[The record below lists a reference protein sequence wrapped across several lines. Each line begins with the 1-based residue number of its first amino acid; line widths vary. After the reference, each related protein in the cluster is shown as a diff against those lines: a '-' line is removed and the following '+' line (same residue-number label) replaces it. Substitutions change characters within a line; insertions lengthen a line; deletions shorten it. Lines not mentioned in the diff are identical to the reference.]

1 MSGSDSSTSSVSV
14 ESMEDGNS
22 TLNDENFEQEL
33 TILQRLQE
41 NEVLCSVILQEGLS
55 IDRKNKEFLYEN
67 NNYLGFAEVFT
78 NSECPYDYLDAARK
92 ICTKLIEQGFSV
104 IKFPCL

>member
-33 TILQRLQE
+33 AILGSL
-41 NEVLCSVILQEGLS
+41 
-55 IDRKNKEFLYEN
+55 
-67 NNYLGFAEVFT
+67 
-78 NSECPYDYLDAARK
+78 
-92 ICTKLIEQGFSV
+92 
-104 IKFPCL
+104 